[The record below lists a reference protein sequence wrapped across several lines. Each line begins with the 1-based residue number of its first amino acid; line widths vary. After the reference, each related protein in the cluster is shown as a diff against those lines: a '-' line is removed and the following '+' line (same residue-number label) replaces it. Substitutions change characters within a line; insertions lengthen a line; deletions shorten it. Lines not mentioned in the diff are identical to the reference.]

1 LLACGLATL
10 LWTPA
15 RGLRSISTRLLATVA
30 GAQLYFCWHWVL
42 AKWIGVA
49 MLAPNVLLA
58 AWSLLVFVALYV
70 AQVVVSMRQPAASAS
85 PLYDWIYAGLYLDE
99 RFTRLTF
106 RLWPPRA
113 PPGSTA

>member
-1 LLACGLATL
+1 MLT
-10 LWTPA
+10 
-15 RGLRSISTRLLATVA
+15 
-30 GAQLYFCWHWVL
+30 GAQIYLGWHWVV

-49 MLAPNVLLA
+49 TLPPNLVLAV
-58 AWSLLVFVALYV
+58 WSLLVFVALYV
-70 AQVVVSMRQPAASAS
+70 AQVVVSIWQPAASAS

-113 PPGSTA
+113 ASGVLEGSGVRDLTPPGRTV